1 MKRFLKKLVS
11 LPVLCFERILLK
23 YQ

>member
-11 LPVLCFERILLK
+11 LPVLCFETILLK
-23 YQ
+23 NQ